1 MANLFLHLG
10 PPKTATSSLQIFFQ
24 DLKHHKIKYY
34 GAFQPRNKKNNE
46 FIQKL
51 VSDVKTQNLRY
62 QDFIL
67 NVIIEDLIKNINVLI
82 SEEMIISVDENKS
95 LKTNIHFLSNYFSKL
110 NDVRIIYTIRKPS
123 DIIPS
128 YFQQIFTSLNKKYQ
142 NDFKHFVLSNYCEIF
157 KFKLVV
163 DALNSHNNF
172 SVILIDYN
180 KLISGYYSLNKII
193 NNLEEHNIIKVNLE
207 KANISKSKNGQR
219 YSKEMTLKQKIS
231 KIIHKIPFSKSLKG
245 LGYSKILI
253 ENIPNIRIRKERKIE
268 TSSDLIEL
276 IHYDKIYY
284 SLIEDLH

>member
-1 MANLFLHLG
+1 
-10 PPKTATSSLQIFFQ
+10 
-24 DLKHHKIKYY
+24 
-34 GAFQPRNKKNNE
+34 
-46 FIQKL
+46 
-51 VSDVKTQNLRY
+51 V
-62 QDFIL
+62 
-67 NVIIEDLIKNINVLI
+67 
-82 SEEMIISVDENKS
+82 
-95 LKTNIHFLSNYFSKL
+95 
-110 NDVRIIYTIRKPS
+110 
-123 DIIPS
+123 
-128 YFQQIFTSLNKKYQ
+128 
-142 NDFKHFVLSNYCEIF
+142 
-157 KFKLVV
+157 VV
-163 DALNSHNNF
+163 DALNSHINF

-268 TSSDLIEL
+268 TTSNLIEL